1 MVMQE
6 SRLKV
11 ADNSGPRELLV
22 IRVMGGSKVKYGNI
36 GDIVVG
42 TVKKAIPNSNIPEG
56 KVVKAVIVRSVEG
69 VRRKDG
75 SYIKFD
81 DNACVLIKDDKSPIG
96 TRVLGPVARE
106 LRDKDFM
113 KIVSLENE
121 VIIISGKDKG
131 KEGKIIKTLRKE
143 DRVVVE
149 GINIVKKHLK
159 PRYTNETGTIQETEA
174 PIHVSNVKKVE
185 EKVKSAKTSKKKAS

>member
-1 MVMQE
+1 M
-6 SRLKV
+6 
-11 ADNSGPRELLV
+11 
-22 IRVMGGSKVKYGNI
+22 KVKV
-36 GDIVVG
+36 GDQ
-42 TVKKAIPNSNIPEG
+42 VK
-56 KVVKAVIVRSVEG
+56 
-69 VRRKDG
+69 
-75 SYIKFD
+75 
-81 DNACVLIKDDKSPIG
+81 
-96 TRVLGPVARE
+96 
-106 LRDKDFM
+106 
-113 KIVSLENE
+113 
-121 VIIISGKDKG
+121 IIAGKDNG